1 MGVKMSHKYVFRV
14 AKSFV
19 ELFLFSLLLTGCD
32 LLTNAKFM
40 EKFARGGP
48 PVKDSKS
55 ISEQGLGKLA
65 KDELLQ
71 AQLLFDRALQI
82 NPRDVHAL
90 IGKGVIFQ
98 KMGQLS
104 QAERAFQGVISLG
117 PLSSQKL
124 GVLNNLEVRPIAE
137 LANMNLALLKNHGLS
152 SSLKPGSG

>member
-1 MGVKMSHKYVFRV
+1 MMFSNLIIVQGRADRMGVKMSHKYVFRV

-19 ELFLFSLLLTGCD
+19 VFFLFGSLLTGCD

-48 PVKDSKS
+48 PAKDSAS

-90 IGKGVIFQ
+90 IGKGIISQ

-104 QAERAFQGVISLG
+104 QAEKAFQAVISLG

-124 GVLNNLEVRPIAE
+124 GVLNNL
-137 LANMNLALLKNHGLS
+137 KCGQ
-152 SSLKPGSG
+152 

>member
-65 KDELLQ
+65 KD
-71 AQLLFDRALQI
+71 
-82 NPRDVHAL
+82 
-90 IGKGVIFQ
+90 
-98 KMGQLS
+98 
-104 QAERAFQGVISLG
+104 AF
-117 PLSSQKL
+117 
-124 GVLNNLEVRPIAE
+124 PIACPRTMVPQT
-137 LANMNLALLKNHGLS
+137 LSGAPCHRANIDKSNLDIAFICI
-152 SSLKPGSG
+152 PC